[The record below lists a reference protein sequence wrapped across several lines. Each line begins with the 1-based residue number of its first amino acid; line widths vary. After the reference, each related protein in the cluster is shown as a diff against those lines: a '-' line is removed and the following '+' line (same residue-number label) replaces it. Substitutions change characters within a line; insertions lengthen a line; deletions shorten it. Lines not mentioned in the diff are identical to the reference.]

1 MLDVLL
7 PPRCLSCG
15 GAVDMQGNLCPSC
28 WQRAT
33 FLGPPLCACC
43 GLPFEFEVDPQSL
56 CGACHRQ
63 PPQFARA
70 RAAMVY
76 DEGSR
81 AALLGFK
88 HRDQTHAAMP
98 FARWMVRAGAE
109 ILADADLLVPVP
121 LHRWRLFRRR
131 YNQAGM
137 LALAIGRLTG
147 IAVAADALARTR
159 ATPSQGG
166 LDRSARARNVRGAF
180 VVRPTRSARIRG
192 RRAVLIDDV
201 MTTGATVQE
210 CARVLR
216 RGGAESVDVLTLAR
230 VVRPS
235 P

>member
-1 MLDVLL
+1 
-7 PPRCLSCG
+7 
-15 GAVDMQGNLCPSC
+15 MQGNLCPSC

-56 CGACHRQ
+56 CGGCHRR

-147 IAVAADALARTR
+147 IAVAADALARIR

-192 RRAVLIDDV
+192 RRTVLIDDV

-216 RGGAESVDVLTLAR
+216 RGGAESVDVLTRAR

>member
-1 MLDVLL
+1 
-7 PPRCLSCG
+7 
-15 GAVDMQGNLCPSC
+15 
-28 WQRAT
+28 
-33 FLGPPLCACC
+33 
-43 GLPFEFEVDPQSL
+43 
-56 CGACHRQ
+56 
-63 PPQFARA
+63 
-70 RAAMVY
+70 MVY

-147 IAVAADALARTR
+147 IAVAADALARIR

-166 LDRSARARNVRGAF
+166 LDRSARAHNVRGAF

-192 RRAVLIDDV
+192 RRTVVIDDV